1 MRFVFELQ
9 PYKPLKTTA
18 MRNKILITVEGGTV
32 QNVTTN
38 FDAEIVIVDYDSQG
52 DDPVIVSDI
61 LEPDTIVPEGELFS
75 KTLFEGKL
83 HNDVAEAKRKLKDL
97 NF

>member
-1 MRFVFELQ
+1 
-9 PYKPLKTTA
+9 

-38 FDAEIVIVDYDSQG
+38 FDAEIVIVDYDKQS
-52 DDPVIVSDI
+52 DERVEVSEV

-75 KTLFEGKL
+75 ETLFEGKL